1 MTPNFIFGTLE
12 PRTKIKYRV
21 YVLAKN
27 ICVRPLSFEK
37 HHFDRFSSTEEL
49 RFNLTILRLK
59 VIFKAFMMAFSVI
72 NLILWV
78 NVKVK
83 KLLVSFGNFAQVILV
98 IFVTLGKLTLS
109 AIVTL
114 MIEQFTVLIYTN
126 FRQIMHFFV

>member
-1 MTPNFIFGTLE
+1 MG
-12 PRTKIKYRV
+12 K
-21 YVLAKN
+21 
-27 ICVRPLSFEK
+27 
-37 HHFDRFSSTEEL
+37 
-49 RFNLTILRLK
+49 LTQCEINILRLK

-83 KLLVSFGNFAQVILV
+83 NLLVSFVNFAQVILV

-114 MIEQFTVLIYTN
+114 MTEQFTVLIYTN

>member
-1 MTPNFIFGTLE
+1 MG
-12 PRTKIKYRV
+12 K
-21 YVLAKN
+21 
-27 ICVRPLSFEK
+27 
-37 HHFDRFSSTEEL
+37 
-49 RFNLTILRLK
+49 LTQCEINILRLK

-83 KLLVSFGNFAQVILV
+83 KLLVSFGNFVQVILV

-114 MIEQFTVLIYTN
+114 MIEQFTVLIYTS

>member
-1 MTPNFIFGTLE
+1 MG
-12 PRTKIKYRV
+12 K
-21 YVLAKN
+21 
-27 ICVRPLSFEK
+27 
-37 HHFDRFSSTEEL
+37 
-49 RFNLTILRLK
+49 LTQCEINILRLK

-126 FRQIMHFFV
+126 FTQIMHFFV

>member
-1 MTPNFIFGTLE
+1 MG
-12 PRTKIKYRV
+12 K
-21 YVLAKN
+21 
-27 ICVRPLSFEK
+27 
-37 HHFDRFSSTEEL
+37 
-49 RFNLTILRLK
+49 LTQCEINILRLK

-83 KLLVSFGNFAQVILV
+83 KLLVSFGNFVQVILV

-114 MIEQFTVLIYTN
+114 MTEQFTVLIYTN

>member
-1 MTPNFIFGTLE
+1 MG
-12 PRTKIKYRV
+12 K
-21 YVLAKN
+21 
-27 ICVRPLSFEK
+27 
-37 HHFDRFSSTEEL
+37 
-49 RFNLTILRLK
+49 LTQCEINILRLK

-83 KLLVSFGNFAQVILV
+83 KLLVSFGNFVQVILV